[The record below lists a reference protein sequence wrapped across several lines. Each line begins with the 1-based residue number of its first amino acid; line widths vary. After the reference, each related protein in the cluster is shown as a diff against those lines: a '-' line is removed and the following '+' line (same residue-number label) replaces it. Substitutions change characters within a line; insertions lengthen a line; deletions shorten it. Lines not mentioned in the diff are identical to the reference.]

1 MRPPPWRW
9 RHALGRGGSPHRPSG
24 FRGASGC
31 AAISP
36 STLVFSGESSV
47 AGQTVFGP
55 FVQPLALTS
64 GTHSGRTAL
73 STESHLL
80 NDAGVVIWLRVTAN
94 DNELFPH
101 VKAAPSGAVHE
112 DASGDAMFVLRG
124 DMMRQ
129 QVRAESATDR
139 LCGIGGCTTKVPT
152 LPSEKV
158 SHASFHATCT
168 PDQIQHPE
176 MCYLCYGPASR
187 CPVYLV
193 KTSGAMLQPR
203 VICTA
208 TDPSASKTDIQK
220 SGVKMQTARISKST
234 MDSPSSNAPMVCP
247 ECHPEYA
254 EDQHKEP
261 TAAAAS

>member
-1 MRPPPWRW
+1 
-9 RHALGRGGSPHRPSG
+9 
-24 FRGASGC
+24 
-31 AAISP
+31 
-36 STLVFSGESSV
+36 
-47 AGQTVFGP
+47 
-55 FVQPLALTS
+55 
-64 GTHSGRTAL
+64 
-73 STESHLL
+73 
-80 NDAGVVIWLRVTAN
+80 
-94 DNELFPH
+94 
-101 VKAAPSGAVHE
+101 
-112 DASGDAMFVLRG
+112 
-124 DMMRQ
+124 MRQ
-129 QVRAESATDR
+129 QVRAESGTDR

-193 KTSGAMLQPR
+193 KTPGAMLQPR

-208 TDPSASKTDIQK
+208 TDPSASKTDIPK
-220 SGVKMQTARISKST
+220 SGVKVQMARISKST

-254 EDQHKEP
+254 EDQHKAP
-261 TAAAAS
+261 TAAAASSRKPAEREAEWKYNMRAHWNDRHRNTPMPSGLVAAITLAAGEVSLLRQGRGFAVKTRR